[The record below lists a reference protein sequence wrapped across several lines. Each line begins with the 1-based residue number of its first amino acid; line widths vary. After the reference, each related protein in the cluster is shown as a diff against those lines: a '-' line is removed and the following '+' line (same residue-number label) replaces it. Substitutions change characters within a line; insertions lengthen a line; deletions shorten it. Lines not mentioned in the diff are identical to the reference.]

1 MSAKKTPLL
10 RSTVYTLS
18 VSVPGIR
25 QKARAAGRSD
35 HLYMDIKGYLKNKR
49 DVVDRALE
57 KIVPP
62 SATYPPRVFDAMR
75 YSLFA
80 GGKRIRPI
88 LAIAAAESLGAA
100 DAGLMP
106 IAGALELIHT
116 YSLVHDDLPAM
127 DNDDLRRGRPTCHKV
142 YGDAIAI
149 LAGDGLLNLAFEV
162 LTDPRRLKS
171 VPANRML
178 AITADIA
185 HASGVF
191 GMVGGQVVDME
202 SEGKDVDFPTLEYIH
217 THKTGAL
224 LRASVRAG
232 ALYGRASAKRLRAL
246 TRYGE
251 FAGLAFQIADD
262 ILDITGTEE
271 EIGKDVGSDLEK
283 GKKTFPSFYGLE
295 ESRRR
300 AREVSE
306 RAVAALADFDRKAD
320 PLRELAKYI
329 VTRVN

>member
-1 MSAKKTPLL
+1 
-10 RSTVYTLS
+10 
-18 VSVPGIR
+18 
-25 QKARAAGRSD
+25 
-35 HLYMDIKGYLKNKR
+35 MDIKAYLQKKR
-49 DVVDRALE
+49 DIVDKALE
-57 KIVPP
+57 SLMPAAATFPP
-62 SATYPPRVFDAMR
+62 TVFDAMR

-80 GGKRIRPI
+80 GGKRVRPI
-88 LAIAAAESLGAA
+88 LAIAAAESLGAPA
-100 DAGLMP
+100 AGLVP

-116 YSLVHDDLPAM
+116 YSLIHDDLPAM

-149 LAGDGLLNLAFEV
+149 LAGDGLLNMAFEV
-162 LTDPRRLKS
+162 LSHPKRLRA

-178 AITADIA
+178 TIIA
-185 HASGVF
+185 EIARASGVF

-202 SEGKDVDFPTLEYIH
+202 SEGREIDFPTLEYIH

-224 LRASVRAG
+224 LRASVRVG
-232 ALYGRASAKRLRAL
+232 ALYGKASDKRLRAL

-251 FAGLAFQIADD
+251 YAGLAFQIADD
-262 ILDITGTEE
+262 ILDITGTRED
-271 EIGKDVGSDLEK
+271 IGKDVGSDLKK

-300 AREVSE
+300 AREVSD
-306 RAVAALADFDRKAD
+306 RAVLALRDFDKKAD
-320 PLRELAKYI
+320 PLRDLARYI